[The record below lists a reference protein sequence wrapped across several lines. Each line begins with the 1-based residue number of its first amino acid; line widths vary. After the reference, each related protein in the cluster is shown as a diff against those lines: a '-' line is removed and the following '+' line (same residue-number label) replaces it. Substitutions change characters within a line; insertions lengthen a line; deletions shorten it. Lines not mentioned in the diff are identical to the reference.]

1 MDLREKIGVK
11 PIDCVFAMIENS
23 ISKMSFRVLVWKTI
37 NNILINGD
45 RIIGRRLVWHG
56 LIMSLIWGQNIF
68 ELFLHEPSRAIRQAV
83 GCEGLK

>member
-1 MDLREKIGVK
+1 MNES
-11 PIDCVFAMIENS
+11 S

-56 LIMSLIWGQNIF
+56 VIMSLIWGQIYLRCF
-68 ELFLHEPSRAIRQAV
+68 YMSQVELLGWQLGEKV
-83 GCEGLK
+83 